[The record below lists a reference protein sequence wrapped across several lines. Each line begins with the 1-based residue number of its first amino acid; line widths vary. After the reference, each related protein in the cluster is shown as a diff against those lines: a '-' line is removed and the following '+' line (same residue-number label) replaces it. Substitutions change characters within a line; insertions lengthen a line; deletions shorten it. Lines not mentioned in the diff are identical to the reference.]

1 MRLITLIIMQIIWA
15 IVTFTESVA
24 EAPPP
29 PLPII
34 DGSKSTES
42 PHNPD
47 KTKDTKSSSLF
58 QVIKNVFGSNDK
70 QDKTNIRKSDKNN
83 IIKDENANDNP
94 DPFLDRV
101 NKLSKPD
108 NKVPEQQPPL
118 TNNSNQ
124 INQDKPAS
132 TPDGSNYN
140 DAQPKITIDPD
151 ITKLLKD
158 MSPNED
164 SDKTTDEILPEVDNK
179 NSTEKLNPKD
189 DKSSPLF
196 NNSQQDI
203 PAADGKLSA
212 PTTAPNL
219 PIPELPKKTLIEGD
233 SKNPK
238 LPLPPTMSPT
248 PAQQQLITP
257 SLPTSA
263 PATTAPSTV
272 TPLAPSTATNP
283 TQQQQPIPPSLP
295 TSAPATTAPSTVTPT
310 VPAAVPG
317 PDAARKTAVSLPKG
331 TPENSKIDTVIEP
344 LPANKKLNSERSV
357 HSPTTSS
364 THQREETKNMH
375 NEKKVTPHELS
386 PEEALFVSDEAKILL
401 LPDDDIILGK
411 LSEQARIEQMDMH
424 PYLKL
429 FQESLD
435 KARRADQETAID
447 NFIINYDL
455 DSINNSKKDANEQQ
469 IDEAFEA
476 IRKDNLFSLRAL
488 LDNYHLSQ
496 VIDQNGDTL
505 LHASAWMDNYSLT
518 KFLIMRGFNL
528 TVFDFD
534 QNTPLTLAEK
544 EQNTDI
550 VNLLRKAQ
558 PY

>member
-140 DAQPKITIDPD
+140 DAQPKITIDPA

-272 TPLAPSTATNP
+272 TP
-283 TQQQQPIPPSLP
+283 
-295 TSAPATTAPSTVTPT
+295 T

-401 LPDDDIILGK
+401 LPNDDIILGK
-411 LSEQARIEQMDMH
+411 LSEQARIEQMEMH

-447 NFIINYDL
+447 NFIINYDW

-469 IDEAFEA
+469 IDEAFAA